1 MKLNQACRLLGG
13 RVDELTAEAER
24 VKDAL
29 ILLLMDPAALTPG
42 REIEQSF
49 GEAAV
54 SIGEGLQDVSARLRR
69 LTEVIQ
75 ELQAISPSAEVSSG
89 F

>member
-1 MKLNQACRLLGG
+1 MKLNQACRLLSD

-24 VKDAL
+24 VKDSL
-29 ILLLMDPAALTPG
+29 IILLMDPGALNPG

-49 GEAAV
+49 SDAAE
-54 SIGEGLQDVSARLRR
+54 SIGDGLQDVAARLRR